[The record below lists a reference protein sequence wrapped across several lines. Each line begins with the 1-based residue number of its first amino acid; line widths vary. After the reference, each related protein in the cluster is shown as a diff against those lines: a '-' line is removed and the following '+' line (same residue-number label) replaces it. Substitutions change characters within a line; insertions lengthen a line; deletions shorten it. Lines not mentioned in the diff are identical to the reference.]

1 MNERNGGAPQGQP
14 TPAPS
19 QAAPE
24 TGERAIPARAPGPGT
39 GMGSSTG
46 GGMPTERSLD
56 FRGSGLRLLRTLRP
70 ERGMIAAALLSG
82 VASVALAV
90 IGPRILGH
98 ATDLIFAG

>member
-1 MNERNGGAPQGQP
+1 MSERNGGA
-14 TPAPS
+14 PAPS

-39 GMGSSTG
+39 GMG

-90 IGPRILGH
+90 IGRASSVTPP
-98 ATDLIFAG
+98 T